1 MRTPR
6 ARVEREAPE
15 RVDDRE
21 REGQA
26 RHAPV
31 ADAPEGRGE
40 HVELHEDDDEV
51 EVAEAR
57 ARRELEEEPRRAR
70 RAPVVLELV
79 LQGAQFLV
87 EEAVRR
93 PVRAHVRQAQ
103 VEEERLPPRAPEPL
117 VRDVQRPAQH
127 RDDAVGHED
136 APQAPAEA
144 AARLPRQQEPGDEEE
159 ARRRE
164 VEPLARHLLEGAR
177 RRPVLVEEGL
187 EAVQRHHR
195 RRRHGPQDV
204 QPRVEHGVV
213 SLGSYGLPIVFQSM
227 FVGIRTC
234 AGFPAA
240 LDKVDRGVDC

>member
-70 RAPVVLELV
+70 RRPVVLELV
-79 LQGAQFLV
+79 LQGAQLLV
-87 EEAVRR
+87 ETLTFCGSAWT
-93 PVRAHVRQAQ
+93 
-103 VEEERLPPRAPEPL
+103 
-117 VRDVQRPAQH
+117 
-127 RDDAVGHED
+127 
-136 APQAPAEA
+136 A
-144 AARLPRQQEPGDEEE
+144 ACSSSSALTITTTNISH
-159 ARRRE
+159 
-164 VEPLARHLLEGAR
+164 HLR
-177 RRPVLVEEGL
+177 
-187 EAVQRHHR
+187 
-195 RRRHGPQDV
+195 
-204 QPRVEHGVV
+204 
-213 SLGSYGLPIVFQSM
+213 
-227 FVGIRTC
+227 
-234 AGFPAA
+234 
-240 LDKVDRGVDC
+240 